1 MAGRHYQPFG
11 EHATRQASF
20 SSRPSRPQ
28 TMKQP
33 LLCLLLAASTL
44 AAQAQPA
51 VNAFGKCLGDNTTG
65 RDRKDLARW
74 LFVAMGA
81 HPDMKAI
88 STINPSAPEDSSKA
102 AGRLFTKLVVEACPK
117 EAKAAV
123 DAVGSGA
130 FQSAFTVLGQL
141 AMQELMTDKDVA
153 AGMALLEKHVDTS
166 KIQSVLLGK

>member
-1 MAGRHYQPFG
+1 
-11 EHATRQASF
+11 
-20 SSRPSRPQ
+20 
-28 TMKQP
+28 MKRT
-33 LLCLLLAASTL
+33 LIGLLLAASTL
-44 AAQAQPA
+44 AVHAQPA
-51 VNAFGKCLGDNTTG
+51 VSAFGKCLGDNTTG

-88 STINPSAPEDSSKA
+88 STINPSAPEESSRV
-102 AGRLFTKLVVEACPK
+102 AGQLFTKLVAESCPK

-123 DAVGSGA
+123 DAAGPGA

-153 AGMALLEKHVDTS
+153 AGMSLLQKHIDAS
-166 KIQSVLLGK
+166 KVQSVLGGK